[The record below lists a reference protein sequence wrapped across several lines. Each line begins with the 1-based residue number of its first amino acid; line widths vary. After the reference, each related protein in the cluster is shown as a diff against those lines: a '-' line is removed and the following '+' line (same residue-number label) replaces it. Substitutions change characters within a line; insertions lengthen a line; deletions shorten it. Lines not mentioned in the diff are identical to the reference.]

1 LPERDTFLSLLKTV
15 IYALTSIEGALSSY
29 EQPPQAI
36 TYNCFNKVNTIQDT
50 IGQNN
55 TYTLS
60 FTYGL
65 NNNRVKTVLTN
76 NSTIEKVKYF
86 NGDYEED
93 STSNGIKKYHYIN
106 APTGIVGIF
115 VSEGSADTLY
125 HVLTDHLGSLTG
137 IINADTDD
145 VTYYSYD
152 AWGVPRDPE
161 AWNSEFEGELFAG
174 RGYTGHE
181 HHPEFDLINMNGRVY
196 DPVLGR
202 FLSPDPFV
210 QFPGAVNGYNRYSYC
225 LNNPLIYTDPSGE
238 IVWTIISGISDFFKT
253 VFTGGL
259 SFNKDKRQEAWRNY
273 DPSAPWSKT
282 NKDSVPLCVSGE
294 LCIGCCRSRK

>member
-1 LPERDTFLSLLKTV
+1 VKTDYPLTYDNVGNITSKSDLALKINYGETG
-15 IYALTSIEGALSSY
+15 YGNAGPHALTSIEGALSSY

-50 IGQNN
+50 IGQNT

-137 IINADTDD
+137 IINADTDE

-152 AWGVPRDPE
+152 AWGNPRDPE
-161 AWNSEFEGELFAG
+161 AWTSEFEGELFAG

-181 HHPEFDLINMNGRVY
+181 HLPDFDLINMNGRVY

-210 QFPGAVNGYNRYSYC
+210 QFPGAVNGYNRYSYVM
-225 LNNPLIYTDPSGE
+225 NNPLIFTDPSGYRPDLIFE
-238 IVWTIISGISDFFKT
+238 EERRISAG
-253 VFTGGL
+253 
-259 SFNKDKRQEAWRNY
+259 
-273 DPSAPWSKT
+273 
-282 NKDSVPLCVSGE
+282 
-294 LCIGCCRSRK
+294 